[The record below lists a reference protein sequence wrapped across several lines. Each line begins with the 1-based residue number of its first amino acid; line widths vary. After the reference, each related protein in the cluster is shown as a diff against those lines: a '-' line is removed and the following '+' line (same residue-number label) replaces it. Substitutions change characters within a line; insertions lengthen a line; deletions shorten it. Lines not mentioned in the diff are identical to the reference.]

1 MTDYT
6 SQITALYEAIEF
18 RAPPAADIAAFNAE
32 LNAGNYTPAQVTSL
46 ITSQIESSSYVQN
59 FVNPVI
65 RMYEAALGRVP
76 DQAGLSYW
84 VNQVAT
90 NPNALN
96 NLATIFANSQEF
108 MLDYGATQGAST
120 PNNPALV
127 YALYKNILGRTPDQ
141 AGLTYWENSGLDAA
155 QLLAAFIS
163 PNDTEYVTD
172 TTPFVTQFENLEA
185 TGMEPTTG
193 SLFNIPIPGGVTTYT
208 IELGQSAIDYTIT
221 GTLGGQT
228 ITGVLT
234 SGSGLAPITG
244 TSNVVINAPYGL
256 NDFQSI
262 MLTGSNN
269 VLNANYGPGANFSQ
283 TGLNIQ
289 GVQTWNI
296 QTAGPAIA
304 GYSGLAAGETPAV
317 ISFTGDAAQGNLI
330 SGLTTVNFND
340 NSSDNTLLIGDNS
353 EPVQEPNGANGF
365 AINVSNAVGYYNPTT
380 DVINGVD
387 VDIAA
392 QAFTGKDTIN
402 ISANIVGGFGELNGS
417 YVIPALE
424 LSAPNDGDDYNPNW
438 LGFEENAFSISA
450 GASSGPNG
458 AIGFQ
463 NWVVSSTGAK
473 SVGSMNILALGGEGS
488 TTAQTLTVSDDGS
501 PTMLFATAISD
512 SLSSDWE
519 NLTTIDLTK
528 TSGNIVLTGAE
539 VDAAQGAL
547 TGVVGIGGLLT
558 SDTTALVTIKGGT
571 GNSFYDLSSLTAGAA
586 VNPNALFQG
595 GTSTKG
601 NSEIAFNNSV
611 LTAGAKVNIANIQ
624 VLDDTGGAPAT
635 GLSGLPLING
645 QGGTINMADFQTLG
659 ALNANYDL
667 MSGPLGNLFYTNT
680 HSAFS
685 SAGSIYQDPT
695 FAASTDVAPAGYQLL
710 QLLDADGS
718 TENVLTTGL
727 TIADG
732 FVQFAI
738 NMMDVADGSVT
749 PAVRGSVYDNMF
761 GNPVTATNHYSAA
774 YTIGADPFAN
784 SQDPIA
790 YGDAYFV
797 ADTNVYNLYSAPLET
812 LTGQNIYI
820 YQQDPTFNVNVQS
833 HLKLWLADE
842 GVNVYDHTGTLLLGS
857 IFDAPQFTID
867 NYTTVD
873 IYLPFESIGG
883 QDWVVLGSQAN
894 PSAKGYV
901 GFVDTPVVTVP
912 LTTGLGFPPAIVGPL
927 YAELNFYDNTLDTGG
942 SPPGGADDLVLGFTN
957 FTADLAPQS
966 AQAFFDPTATIGYVS
981 VAIDATAPTAI
992 WDHGKGS
999 LEIGATDASVLIAQS
1014 TSHLIMDAPGV
1025 PQYIAAPGGLLATQG
1040 IEAFGSLTGQNL
1052 MQGTLG
1058 VQHFD
1063 TNGAFLT
1070 GFDDGTFGVG
1080 GHVAAATTGLLTG
1093 TTGTLENVVPSQFGN
1108 DYLTGESATAKAGAV
1123 NLVGNTGDNYFPE
1136 GGQDTVAL
1144 AADHGGNGV
1153 FDTVY
1158 VGMIDVSS
1166 TLTGT
1171 TVLPH
1176 DLFGQAVTDII
1187 GGVESYTDGYG
1198 PGVGS
1203 VVGGAGVTGSATS
1216 LLTVTGFNEGN
1227 TATTGDVLVFDPQD
1241 WAVGPLANGI
1251 FDKGLVDAHTGLTIA
1266 SSTAAHFAS
1275 EVYVGTSASAGGTVT
1290 HSAELIQ
1297 DGLNGYQN
1305 AAQLVKALTNA
1316 NGGDIGGLD
1325 FGALTTEHFLLAYN
1339 NTVTGGVT
1347 IDDVTVTNTTTH
1359 DIFVTSTAGLVVT
1372 AVDMVN
1378 IVGTAANPVT
1388 VGNLSSHDVQ
1398 FLHG

>member
-873 IYLPFESIGG
+873 IYLPFEFDRRSGLGRSRFAG
-883 QDWVVLGSQAN
+883 QSERQGLRRLRRHARGHGAADHRSRLPAGHRRPALRRVELLRQHPRHRWFASRRRRRSGAGLHQLHRRSGSAERPGVLRSDRHHRLRQRGDRRHGPDRHLGSRQGQPGDRRDRRQRADR
-894 PSAKGYV
+894 PEHLALDHGRSRRAAIYRGSRRSPGDAGHRGVWLAHRPEPDARHARGAALRHQRRLPDGVRRRDLRCRRPRRGGHHRPAHRHHRHV
-901 GFVDTPVVTVP
+901 G
-912 LTTGLGFPPAIVGPL
+912 
-927 YAELNFYDNTLDTGG
+927 ECR
-942 SPPGGADDLVLGFTN
+942 
-957 FTADLAPQS
+957 
-966 AQAFFDPTATIGYVS
+966 S
-981 VAIDATAPTAI
+981 VAIRQRLPDRRER
-992 WDHGKGS
+992 HGQGRR
-999 LEIGATDASVLIAQS
+999 GQS
-1014 TSHLIMDAPGV
+1014 GWQYRRQLLPRGRPGHRGPRGRPRRQRRV
-1025 PQYIAAPGGLLATQG
+1025 RHRVCRNDRRL
-1040 IEAFGSLTGQNL
+1040 
-1052 MQGTLG
+1052 
-1058 VQHFD
+1058 FD
-1063 TNGAFLT
+1063 P
-1070 GFDDGTFGVG
+1070 
-1080 GHVAAATTGLLTG
+1080 HRHHRAAA
-1093 TTGTLENVVPSQFGN
+1093 
-1108 DYLTGESATAKAGAV
+1108 
-1123 NLVGNTGDNYFPE
+1123 
-1136 GGQDTVAL
+1136 
-1144 AADHGGNGV
+1144 
-1153 FDTVY
+1153 
-1158 VGMIDVSS
+1158 
-1166 TLTGT
+1166 
-1171 TVLPH
+1171 
-1176 DLFGQAVTDII
+1176 
-1187 GGVESYTDGYG
+1187 
-1198 PGVGS
+1198 
-1203 VVGGAGVTGSATS
+1203 
-1216 LLTVTGFNEGN
+1216 
-1227 TATTGDVLVFDPQD
+1227 
-1241 WAVGPLANGI
+1241 
-1251 FDKGLVDAHTGLTIA
+1251 
-1266 SSTAAHFAS
+1266 
-1275 EVYVGTSASAGGTVT
+1275 
-1290 HSAELIQ
+1290 
-1297 DGLNGYQN
+1297 
-1305 AAQLVKALTNA
+1305 
-1316 NGGDIGGLD
+1316 
-1325 FGALTTEHFLLAYN
+1325 
-1339 NTVTGGVT
+1339 
-1347 IDDVTVTNTTTH
+1347 
-1359 DIFVTSTAGLVVT
+1359 
-1372 AVDMVN
+1372 
-1378 IVGTAANPVT
+1378 
-1388 VGNLSSHDVQ
+1388 
-1398 FLHG
+1398 